1 VKELAEGIWRLG
13 EFPRSLINAEI
24 GVLAERVGA

>member
-13 EFPRSLINAEI
+13 EFPRHAEI
-24 GVLAERVGA
+24 EALAERVGF